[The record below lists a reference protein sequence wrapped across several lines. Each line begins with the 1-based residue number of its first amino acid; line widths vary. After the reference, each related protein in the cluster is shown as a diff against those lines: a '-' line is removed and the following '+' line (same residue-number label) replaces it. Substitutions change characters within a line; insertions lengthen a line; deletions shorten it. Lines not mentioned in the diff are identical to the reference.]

1 MDAEIK
7 PRRLRIISGTTAEVE
22 EQLNRL
28 LDQYTMTQQA
38 FAVVDNQL
46 VMTVVLI
53 HESVLRMHAIAAAGA
68 QRQI

>member
-1 MDAEIK
+1 MEPEIK

-28 LDQYTMTQQA
+28 LDSYTMTQQA
-38 FAVVDNQL
+38 FAVVDNHL
-46 VMTVVLI
+46 VMTVVLV

-68 QRQI
+68 QRPI